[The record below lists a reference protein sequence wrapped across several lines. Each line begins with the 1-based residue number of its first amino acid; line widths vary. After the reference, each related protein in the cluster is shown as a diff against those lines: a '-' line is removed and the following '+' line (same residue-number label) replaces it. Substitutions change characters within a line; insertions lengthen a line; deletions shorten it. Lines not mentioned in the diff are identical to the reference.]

1 MLCAFSGE
9 DRPKSCI
16 FALTRCFF
24 VLRRFTIYIWMVII
38 GITGVFARNKMSGY
52 LQNPIDSMVRVI
64 ERSNESDSL
73 KIKKI
78 NRILSAERYARG
90 TYALIRLAEEIA
102 QKSRNKILI
111 ADSYRSYGIYYFYNS
126 QLDSAIYYLSKV
138 KETVSGEEAP
148 FITASATTG
157 LGGAYK
163 RKGNI
168 TRAVSHFL
176 EAKDILSRIDTLQLS
191 SKQKKQLLTQR
202 MSLYNSIA
210 NFYNS
215 IDDYQQATENYEH
228 AYRYA
233 LLLHE
238 PKFAGAILSNKGD
251 LLLKMNRYADA
262 LKVLLQ
268 SKALKVKGQ
277 GPAAS
282 LAYSNQNIALAQ
294 LHLKMYRDA
303 LSNVNKALN
312 YYVDSKMVSGQVQ
325 ARLIRGQIRLI
336 TGKYKTS
343 INDLEIS
350 QSMASKIGMLEEQKN
365 ACLYLSE
372 AYEAIGDYKKALL
385 YHKKFH
391 DLKDSIF
398 NEKNV
403 KKITRL
409 EMQYRFDKENELRK
423 LKAANI
429 EHQNKMIINMLILGI
444 LSLVLIS
451 ALLYRLYYLRKKSNE
466 QLKEKNA
473 KISETLAIN
482 QTLFKE
488 THHRVKNNLQIIS
501 SLLNMQS
508 KFLDDAKS
516 KNIVLDSR
524 NRIQSMSLIH
534 QKLYQENRVTGIET
548 RAYFSELLKSL
559 MLTYAIADDK
569 VESEIENVIL
579 DVDTAIPLGLMLNE
593 LITNAFKYG
602 VVPRNGSFYFHFS
615 KHGEDYLLIK
625 LADNGEGLPEGFDQ
639 NKNNSFGMKLIHS
652 LGKKLKADIFF
663 ENKGG
668 LHITIKIH
676 KFMLSK

>member
-1 MLCAFSGE
+1 M
-9 DRPKSCI
+9 I
-16 FALTRCFF
+16 FI
-24 VLRRFTIYIWMVII
+24 V
-38 GITGVFARNKMSGY
+38 GSSSVFAQDHRQGTLRSH
-52 LQNPIDSMVRVI
+52 IDSIIRI
-64 ERSNESDSL
+64 IDRSEISDSL
-73 KIKKI
+73 KISKI
-78 NRILSAERYARG
+78 NRVLSAKRYAG
-90 TYALIRLAEEIA
+90 ETYPLIKLAVRIA
-102 QKSRNKILI
+102 KKSRNKILI

-126 QLDSAIYYLSKV
+126 QLDSATYYLSKV
-138 KETVSGEEAP
+138 KEMLSGEEAP
-148 FITASATTG
+148 FITASAATG
-157 LGGAYK
+157 LGGVYK
-163 RKGNI
+163 RKGDI
-168 TRAVSHFL
+168 IRAISHFL
-176 EAKDILSRIDTLQLS
+176 EAKEILSGIDTLRLS

-210 NFYNS
+210 NYYNS
-215 IDDYQQATENYEH
+215 IDDHQQATENYEQ

-238 PKFAGAILSNKGD
+238 PKFAGAILSNQGD
-251 LLLKMNRYADA
+251 LLLKMKQYGEA
-262 LKVLLQ
+262 LQVLRR
-268 SKALKVKGQ
+268 SKALKIKGRA
-277 GPAAS
+277 PASS

-294 LHLKMYRDA
+294 LRLNMYTDA
-303 LSNVNKALN
+303 LTNVNKALN
-312 YYVDSKMVSGQVQ
+312 YYMDSKMVSGQVQ
-325 ARLIRGQIRLI
+325 ARLIRGQIRLM
-336 TGKYKTS
+336 TGKYKMS
-343 INDLEIS
+343 IDDLEIS
-350 QSMASKIGMLEEQKN
+350 QSLASEIGMLEEQKN

-372 AYEAIGDYKKALL
+372 AYEATGDYKKALL
-385 YHKKFH
+385 YHKKFR

-409 EMQYRFDKENELRK
+409 EMQYRFDKENEVRK

-429 EHQNKMIINMLILGI
+429 EHQNKMIINMLMLGI

-482 QTLFKE
+482 KTLFKE

-548 RAYFSELLKSL
+548 KAYFSELLKSL
-559 MLTYAIADDK
+559 MLTYAIPEEI
-569 VESEIENVIL
+569 VEVDIENVVL

-602 VVPRNGSFYFHFS
+602 VDSENGHFYFHFS
-615 KHGEDYLLIK
+615 KPSDDFLLVKI
-625 LADNGEGLPEGFDQ
+625 ADSGEGLPEGFDQ
-639 NKNNSFGMKLIHS
+639 KKTNSFGMKLIHS
-652 LGKKLKADIFF
+652 LGKKLKADILF
-663 ENKGG
+663 ENKDG

-676 KFMLSK
+676 KFKLSK